1 MIIKIII
8 KTVNMPIRRASGR
21 EQPRIGGSGLVGP
34 TTRWNQYQHTGKPL
48 FRY

>member
-8 KTVNMPIRRASGR
+8 KTVNRRRASGR
-21 EQPRIGGSGLVGP
+21 EQPRIVGSRLVAP

-48 FRY
+48 LRY